1 MKKTNSKSS
10 KVLHFLSLTMLIFTT
25 CNSNDTAE
33 MPKSESLEEFYSE
46 DQEEQIVIN
55 EDSLW
60 LSEFVAFR
68 DAVYR
73 KDLNAIKNF
82 VDFPIE
88 SENIWYL
95 AYSDQDIPEN
105 TDAPFIEKDF
115 NLTYKNIFSSEFI
128 DRRLKVKSKELFEY
142 GEFETPSIRKE
153 EVSIKIYLGSAQ
165 KIKRTYFHNVTLI
178 CCLTYARF
186 FLRNCQKACT

>member
-128 DRRLKVKSKELFEY
+128 DRLLKVKSKELFEY